1 MRMPSLDELS
11 LLEYRLRSVAIGHRA
26 LSLALTWED
35 VPSIDIYFDGK
46 LGITGKATA
55 FTNAAIEVAIIHC
68 RALLEFLGLGIGSN
82 KNLIEL
88 KKRNRNDDICI
99 EQFTGLSRLSI
110 ATALIAYPGPS
121 PDARDALAYVAYL
134 ANKGL
139 AHTTSSFT
147 KHDRGSELLEIAFRG
162 VPSLIVNN
170 FYAPLGL
177 EPPPYQLE
185 VIKVPV
191 DSR

>member
-1 MRMPSLDELS
+1 MRTPSLDELS
-11 LLEYRLRSVAIGHRA
+11 LLEYRLRSLAIGHRA
-26 LSLALTWED
+26 LSLALTWDD

-46 LGITGKATA
+46 LGVTGKATA
-55 FTNAAIEVAIIHC
+55 FTNAAIEAAIIHC
-68 RALLEFLGLGIGSN
+68 RALLEFLGLGVGQS
-82 KNLIEL
+82 KELIEF
-88 KKRNRNDDICI
+88 KNRNRIDDIYI
-99 EQFTGLSRLSI
+99 EHFTGLSRLSI
-110 ATALIAYPGPS
+110 EKALIAYPGPS
-121 PDARDALAYVAYL
+121 QDARDALAYVTYL

-147 KHDRGSELLEIAFRG
+147 KQDRGSELLEIAFRG

-170 FYAPLGL
+170 FYVPLGL